1 MERDINSV
9 EGCKVKNL
17 LKILLALI
25 LCALVSS
32 CGLLCQ
38 AGTGTCGMS
47 SEDAHKL
54 LHPKPYRDY
63 WSKPAMTDEGRKADW
78 VACGG
83 SENGNFSWD
92 SRRMLPGETNET
104 SRLRQSSELKA
115 CLTPRGYHHEIARD

>member
-1 MERDINSV
+1 MKHLGMIFVTVFISGV
-9 EGCKVKNL
+9 L
-17 LKILLALI
+17 L
-25 LCALVSS
+25 SS
-32 CGLLCQ
+32 CCIGGYWMNGDPFPGPVQ
-38 AGTGTCGMS
+38 
-47 SEDAHKL
+47 
-54 LHPKPYRDY
+54 PYRDY
-63 WSKPAMTDEGRKADW
+63 WSKPAMRDEGRKADW